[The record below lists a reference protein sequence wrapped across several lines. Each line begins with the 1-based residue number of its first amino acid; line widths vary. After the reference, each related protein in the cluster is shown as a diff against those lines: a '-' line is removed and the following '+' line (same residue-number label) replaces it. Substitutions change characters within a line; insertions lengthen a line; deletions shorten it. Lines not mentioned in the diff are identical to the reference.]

1 MTVQNTSSEL
11 MPLEFLRSTIIRHLM
26 AKFPNTT
33 TAYFFFDFR
42 DVAKQDVLSLLS
54 SLVVQ
59 ASGALA
65 RPPKPLVNL
74 FERHSVRDSEHPSAP
89 TTFELVQVLTA
100 MIALHET
107 FNIVIDALDECRQ
120 RASLLDTFSAIF
132 DRIDSRCRILC
143 TSRADIDIQQAMHK
157 LSLKELKIQNKQVDN
172 DVALYVRAVLDE
184 DDRLRT
190 HRQGIKNLIAETLTQ
205 GSKGM

>member
-1 MTVQNTSSEL
+1 MIVHNTSSEL
-11 MPLEFLRSTIIRHLM
+11 IPLEFLRSTIIRHLI

-33 TAYFFFDFR
+33 TAYFFLDFR

-89 TTFELVQVLTA
+89 TTFELVQVLTS

-120 RASLLDTFSAIF
+120 RASLLDMFGAIF
-132 DRIDSRCRILC
+132 DRIDSRRIMC

-157 LSLKELKIQNKQVDN
+157 FSIKELKIQSKQVDN
-172 DVALYVRAVLDE
+172 DVALYVRAVLNE

-190 HRQGIKNLIAETLTQ
+190 HRQGIKNLIAETLAQ